1 MCRAH
6 SHRARR
12 ERAEAPRRTGT
23 SLAFAPPAKG
33 EVLPANYC
41 LREMPR
47 LLRQLAAVDWWPRA
61 LPLSLSLPPRLCPCS
76 SPARSCRRAVS
87 PLVRLAVVQQVLTLT
102 LTLTLTQT
110 LTRTRTLTLTSGAVL
125 LGEGVEEGLDERAV
139 RGGLPVDVQH
149 A

>member
-1 MCRAH
+1 
-6 SHRARR
+6 
-12 ERAEAPRRTGT
+12 
-23 SLAFAPPAKG
+23 
-33 EVLPANYC
+33 
-41 LREMPR
+41 MPR

-110 LTRTRTLTLTSGAVL
+110 LTRTRTLTLTSHTSKCRCGADEKPVL
-125 LGEGVEEGLDERAV
+125 PGQNEGEAEAEG
-139 RGGLPVDVQH
+139 
-149 A
+149 